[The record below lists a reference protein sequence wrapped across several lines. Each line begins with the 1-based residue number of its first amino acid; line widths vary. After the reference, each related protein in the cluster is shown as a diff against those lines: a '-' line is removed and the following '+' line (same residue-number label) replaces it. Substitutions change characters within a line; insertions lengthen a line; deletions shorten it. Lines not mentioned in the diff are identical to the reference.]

1 MKKKQK
7 KESKLF
13 QHANMILPLTISI
26 VSEPEVSNNELIQ
39 IDFDVFSILE
49 KKNTIRKSY
58 ECCASARRYIDI
70 DKITS

>member
-7 KESKLF
+7 KEPKIF
-13 QHANMILPLTISI
+13 QHANMILPLTISV

-49 KKNTIRKSY
+49 KKNTISRSY
-58 ECCASARRYIDI
+58 ECCASAHRPINI
-70 DKITS
+70 NKITS